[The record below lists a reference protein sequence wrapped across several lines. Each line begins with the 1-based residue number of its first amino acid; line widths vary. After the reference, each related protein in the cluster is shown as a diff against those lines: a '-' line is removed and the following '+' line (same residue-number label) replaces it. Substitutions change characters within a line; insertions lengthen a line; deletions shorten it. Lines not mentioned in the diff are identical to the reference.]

1 MSDLNLAVIGNC
13 AYAALID
20 EQASVVWACLPRMD
34 GDPVFCSLLSPKG
47 DNFGRGSFD
56 IVLHGKVET
65 EQRYLHNSA
74 ILVTTMRDG
83 RGGAIEITDFA
94 PRFKQ
99 FDRVFRP
106 TMLVRHVRRLS
117 GEPRISVRVRP
128 CFDYGAKRPEITHGS
143 NHIRFVADGQTM
155 RLTTDAPPTFVIEEV
170 PFVIEQ
176 PLTFM
181 LGPDESMVATVART
195 ARDFFER
202 TREYWREWCRYLSI
216 PFEWQADV
224 IRAAITLK
232 LCSFEETGAIVA
244 ALTTSIP
251 EAANSRRNW
260 DYRFCWLRDAYFVV
274 HALNGLGA
282 TRTMEDYLYY
292 ITNVIAGIDG
302 GDLQPVYGITNQ
314 AKIPERDV
322 ASLNGYREMGPV
334 RVGNQA
340 YEQVQNDSY
349 GAVIAAS
356 TQMFFDRRL
365 ERHGSLELF
374 RRLEALGHKAV
385 ALFDKPD
392 AGLWELRGQ
401 SKVHTYSSL
410 MCWLAAD
417 RLAKIAMTLNRESE
431 ARSWRRSANHMR
443 KVILEKAWDPQ
454 RNSLA
459 ESFGGKDLD
468 AALLL
473 TYELG
478 FLAADD
484 PRYLGTVDAI
494 GKTLKHGDFVF
505 RYAVADD
512 LGLPENSFNICTFWY
527 IDALAAI
534 GRIDEAR
541 ELFENMLRHRNQLGL
556 LSEHL
561 DPVTGEAWGNFP
573 QTYSMVGLIKSA
585 MRLSQS
591 WEQAF

>member
-1 MSDLNLAVIGNC
+1 MTDLNLAVIGNC

-20 EQASVVWACLPRMD
+20 ERASVVWACFPRMD
-34 GDPVFCSLLSPKG
+34 GDPVFCSMLGPKG
-47 DNFGRGSFD
+47 DNIGRGNFD
-56 IVLHGKVET
+56 IVLQGMVAT

-74 ILVTTMRDG
+74 ILVTVIRDG
-83 RGGAIEITDFA
+83 RGGTIEVTDFA

-128 CFDYGAKRPEITHGS
+128 CFEYGAQRPVITRGS
-143 NHIRFVADGQTM
+143 NHIRYVGDGHTM

-176 PLTFM
+176 PLNFM
-181 LGPDESMVATVART
+181 LGPDESMVATVAST

-216 PFEWQADV
+216 PFEWQAHV

-274 HALNGLGA
+274 HALNRLGA
-282 TRTMEDYLYY
+282 TRTMEDFLYY

-314 AKIPERDV
+314 AKIPERDIV
-322 ASLNGYREMGPV
+322 SLSGYRDMGPV

-374 RRLEALGHKAV
+374 GRLESLGHKAV
-385 ALFDKPD
+385 ALYDKPD
-392 AGLWELRGQ
+392 AGPWELRGQ
-401 SKVHTYSSL
+401 RKVHTYSSL

-417 RLAKIAMTLNRESE
+417 RLAKIARTLNLESQ
-431 ARSWRRSANHMR
+431 ARCWRRSAKRMR
-443 KVILEKAWDPQ
+443 KVILEQAWDPK
-454 RNSLA
+454 RNSLV

-473 TYELG
+473 THELG

-484 PRYLGTVDAI
+484 PRYRGTVDAI
-494 GKTLKHGDFVF
+494 GQTLKRGDFVF
-505 RYAVADD
+505 RYATADD
-512 LGLPENSFNICTFWY
+512 FGLPENSFNICTFWY
-527 IDALAAI
+527 IDALAAV
-534 GRIDEAR
+534 GRTEEAR
-541 ELFENMLRHRNQLGL
+541 DLFETMLRHRNHLGL

-573 QTYSMVGLIKSA
+573 QTYSMVGLITSA